1 VNAKPWATSTRRL
14 RLPPNW
20 PQIRLAVLA
29 RDGYVCHVCRQPG
42 ANQVDHVLAGDDHRE
57 TNLAAI
63 HAWPCHAS
71 KSSREGAAAKPKR
84 LRPPERHP
92 GLL

>member
-1 VNAKPWATSTRRL
+1 MKAHGWGTSTRKS
-14 RLPPNW
+14 RLPANW
-20 PQIRLAVLA
+20 PQLRRYVLG
-29 RDGYVCHVCRQPG
+29 RDAYVCHVCRQPG
-42 ANQVDHVLAGDDHRE
+42 ANQVDHLIAGDNHPE

-63 HAWPCHAS
+63 HSWCHLR
-71 KSSREGAAAKPKR
+71 KSSAEGNAAKPKR